1 MSNLITIF
9 GYGSLMTYQSVL
21 MTMPHALNHRFA
33 TLYDY
38 ERVFDL
44 VSISGIRTQKANL
57 DTLEMA
63 ALSIRPQKHARV
75 HGVCF
80 DIPEEELAA
89 YKEREHRYVVKEV
102 LVEEDLSVSDSNAEK
117 RDNNDKSTTMTTAYT
132 VVQNTDENYFR
143 EMPPSE
149 KYERVEQYYDS
160 SLWSRTD
167 IFPLRQYLINCV
179 IAANAIDEL
188 LETCENKAKEGE
200 GNASNTETTNSSN
213 STAVRQRIVL
223 RNLMDECFL
232 ADGSTTIRQY
242 MKSNAERFPDDI
254 ISDCVNDKSMNI
266 NSRSM
271 L

>member
-1 MSNLITIF
+1 
-9 GYGSLMTYQSVL
+9 MTYQSVL

-63 ALSIRPQKHARV
+63 ALSIHPQPHAKV

-80 DIPEEELAA
+80 DIPEEELDA
-89 YKEREHRYVVKEV
+89 YKEREHRYIVKEV
-102 LVEEDLSVSDSNAEK
+102 LVEEDLNVSDSNTERK
-117 RDNNDKSTTMTTAYT
+117 DTNDKSTTMTTAYT

-143 EMPPSE
+143 EMPLQE
-149 KYERVEQYYDS
+149 KYERIEQYYNG

-167 IFPLRQYLINCV
+167 IVPLRQYLVNCV

-188 LETCENKAKEGE
+188 LETCQNKDKDKEDVKISDIE
-200 GNASNTETTNSSN
+200 TSNT
-213 STAVRQRIVL
+213 AARQCIVL
-223 RNLMDECFL
+223 KNLMDECFL

-242 MKSNAERFPDDI
+242 MKNNAERFPSDI
-254 ISDCVNDKSMNI
+254 IRDYVNVESKSKSM
-266 NSRSM
+266 